1 MVAGETKFI
10 EINGN
15 NATGYFGNNE
25 YQTIIDI
32 DGISYRHLLEGES
45 SEQIW
50 SQGARLNFLEII
62 EKVEEETVVIDKI
75 PVFNFDI
82 NGQNIAR
89 FD

>member
-25 YQTIIDI
+25 YQTIVDI

-50 SQGARLNFLEII
+50 SQGARLSFLEII
-62 EKVEEETVVIDKI
+62 EEEETGVFNKI